1 MNNILQMIKNMSPSK
16 VASIAAIIIFLIS
29 FFVYVAVQMSSNEY
43 VVLYTDL
50 ELKDARQIVDKLESS
65 GVDYQL
71 KKNGTEILV
80 PESDVNRL
88 RIETVDFALGSGSSS
103 VGYEVFDNTDALG
116 STNFVQNVNLL
127 RALEGELARTIS
139 SVDNIRNAR
148 VHLVMPKREIF
159 SREEQKPS
167 ASVIIKTKEGPLNPQ
182 SIQAIQKLIAA
193 AVPKLDMKDI
203 SIVDSNG
210 NLLTEFSE
218 EQNEIV
224 KKSTNETMRLEQEYK
239 LNQRLQ
245 ELLEKILGKGKAQ
258 VQINLEMDFDE
269 VVTNEEI
276 FDPDSQ
282 VVRSQASI
290 TEEGTSGQ
298 DASQPVT
305 VGQNI
310 PNSDSSFQSSNGS
323 FGTMSKT
330 EETINYEISRIV
342 RNKVKNT
349 GTISRVTA
357 AVSVDGT
364 YKRNDEGSLV
374 YQPRTP
380 EEMERITNLVKSA
393 VGYDANRGDLVEV
406 VNIKFSSFTDEEN
419 VEPEKLYMGFTKQE
433 IMRMAEGLGVAIVAI
448 LVILLVIRPLINNAF
463 EVSNN
468 NPAEKLISSGTEED
482 NLLLS
487 NFLSDNYDDSA
498 EELININKVD
508 GRIKVS
514 LVKKLNATV
523 EKNPDAAVN
532 VIRGWL
538 YGNES

>member
-1 MNNILQMIKNMSPSK
+1 MNDILQVIKNMSPSK
-16 VASIAAIIIFLIS
+16 MASIAAIIIFLIS
-29 FFVYVAVQMSSNEY
+29 FFIYVAVQMSRNEY
-43 VVLYTDL
+43 AVLYSEL
-50 ELKDARQIVDKLESS
+50 ELSNARQIVDKLEAS
-65 GVDYQL
+65 GIDYQL
-71 KKNGTEILV
+71 EKNGTEILV
-80 PESDVNRL
+80 PVGDVNRL
-88 RIETVDFALGSGSSS
+88 RLETVDFALGSGTSS

-139 SVDNIRNAR
+139 SVDNIRSAR

-167 ASVIIKTKEGPLNPQ
+167 ASVVIKTKEGALNPQ

-218 EQNEIV
+218 EQNEII
-224 KKSTNETMRLEQEYK
+224 KKSSNETMRLEQEYK
-239 LNQRLQ
+239 LNKRLQ
-245 ELLEKILGKGKAQ
+245 DLLEKSLGRGKAQ
-258 VQINLEMDFDE
+258 AQVNLEMDFDE

-282 VVRSQASI
+282 VVRSQASM

-310 PNSDSSFQSSNGS
+310 PNSDSSFPSSNGS

-364 YKRNDEGSLV
+364 YKRNEEGRLV
-374 YQPRTP
+374 YQPRTA

-406 VNIKFSSFTDEEN
+406 VNIKFSSFIDEEN
-419 VEPEKLYMGFTKQE
+419 ALPEKLYMGFTKQE
-433 IMRMAEGLGVAIVAI
+433 LMRMAEGLGVAMVAI

-463 EVSNN
+463 EVSSNN
-468 NPAEKLISSGTEED
+468 SAEKLISSGVDED
-482 NLLLS
+482 SLLLS
-487 NFLSDNYDDSA
+487 NFLSDNYEDSA
-498 EELININKVD
+498 EELIDMNKVD

-514 LVKKLNATV
+514 LIKKLNTTV

>member
-1 MNNILQMIKNMSPSK
+1 M
-16 VASIAAIIIFLIS
+16 ASVAAIIIFLIS

-43 VVLYTDL
+43 TVLYSDL
-50 ELKDARQIVDKLESS
+50 ELVNARQIVDRLEASDI
-65 GVDYQL
+65 DYRL
-71 KKNGTEILV
+71 EKNGTEILV
-80 PESDVNRL
+80 PVGDVNRL
-88 RIETVDFALGSGSSS
+88 RLDTVDFALNSGSSS
-103 VGYEVFDNTDALG
+103 VGYEVFDNVDALG

-139 SVDNIRNAR
+139 SVENIRNAR

-203 SIVDSNG
+203 SIIDSNG

-224 KKSTNETMRLEQEYK
+224 KKSNNETMRLEQEYK
-239 LNQRLQ
+239 LNRRLQ
-245 ELLEKILGKGKAQ
+245 DLLEKSLGKGKAQ
-258 VQINLEMDFDE
+258 AQVNLEMDFDE

-282 VVRSQASI
+282 VIRSQASM
-290 TEEGTSGQ
+290 TEEGTTGQ
-298 DASQPVT
+298 EASQPVT

-310 PNSDSSFQSSNGS
+310 PNSDSSFASSNPS

-364 YKRNDEGSLV
+364 YKRNAEGRLV
-374 YQPRTP
+374 YHPRTV

-406 VNIKFSSFTDEEN
+406 VNIKFSSFIDEEDTL
-419 VEPEKLYMGFTKQE
+419 PEKLYMGFTKQE
-433 IMRMAEGLGVAIVAI
+433 LMRMAEGLGVAIVAI

-463 EVSNN
+463 EVSSNN
-468 NPAEKLISSGTEED
+468 SAEKLISSSNDED
-482 NLLLS
+482 SLLLS
-487 NFLSDNYDDSA
+487 NFLNDNYDDPS
-498 EELININKVD
+498 EELVNMNKVD
-508 GRIKVS
+508 GSVKGS
-514 LVKKLNATV
+514 LIKKLNVTV
-523 EKNPDAAVN
+523 EKNPDASVN

>member
-1 MNNILQMIKNMSPSK
+1 M
-16 VASIAAIIIFLIS
+16 ASIAAIIVFLIS
-29 FFVYVAVQMSSNEY
+29 FFVYVAVQMSSSEY
-43 VVLYTDL
+43 TVLYSDL
-50 ELKDARQIVDKLESS
+50 ELSNARQIVDRLEAD
-65 GVDYQL
+65 GVEYRL
-71 KKNGTEILV
+71 EKNGTEILV
-80 PESDVNRL
+80 PVGDVNRL
-88 RIETVDFALGSGSSS
+88 RLDTVDFALGSGSSN

-116 STNFVQNVNLL
+116 ATNFVQNVNLL

-224 KKSTNETMRLEQEYK
+224 KKSSNETMRLEQEYK
-239 LNQRLQ
+239 LNKRLQ
-245 ELLEKILGKGKAQ
+245 DLLEKSLGKGKAQ
-258 VQINLEMDFDE
+258 VQVNLEMDFDE

-282 VVRSQASI
+282 VVRSQASM
-290 TEEGTSGQ
+290 TEEGTTGQ
-298 DASQPVT
+298 GASQPVT

-310 PNSDSSFQSSNGS
+310 PNSDSSFQSSDAN

-364 YKRNDEGSLV
+364 YKRNEEGRLV
-374 YQPRTP
+374 YQPRTQ

-406 VNIKFSSFTDEEN
+406 VNIKFASLADEEN
-419 VEPEKLYMGFTKQE
+419 MLPEKLYMGLTKQE
-433 IMRMAEGLGVAIVAI
+433 LMRMAEGLGVAIVAI

-463 EVSNN
+463 EVSGNN
-468 NPAEKLISSGTEED
+468 SAEKLISSGVDED

-498 EELININKVD
+498 EELVNMNKVD

-514 LVKKLNATV
+514 LIKKLNMSV

-538 YGNES
+538 YNNEG

>member
-50 ELKDARQIVDKLESS
+50 ELEDARQIVDKLESS

-71 KKNGTEILV
+71 EKNGTEILV

-218 EQNEIV
+218 EQTEIV

-245 ELLEKILGKGKAQ
+245 ELLEKSLGKGKAQ
-258 VQINLEMDFDE
+258 VQVNLEMDFDE

-282 VVRSQASI
+282 VVRSQASM

-310 PNSDSSFQSSNGS
+310 PNSDSSFPSSNGT

-364 YKRNDEGSLV
+364 YKRNEEGRLV

-433 IMRMAEGLGVAIVAI
+433 LMRMAEGLGVAIVAI
-448 LVILLVIRPLINNAF
+448 LVILLVIRPLVNNAF

-468 NPAEKLISSGTEED
+468 NSAEKLISSGTEED